1 MKFAYKLQELRKG
14 SGMSQEEFAELL
26 GVSRQSV
33 SKWESGKGYPEID
46 KLIFISNYFNT
57 SLDLL
62 LKDTS
67 NYEDSS
73 SILKDSQSI
82 KSSNST
88 PRKTIK
94 LTKPE
99 DIDNFS
105 NQTTYISEPIPN
117 KKKENY
123 PIEKVSV
130 STNAQVRPIK
140 NHTFEKK
147 KKKINF
153 SKISQIVVGT
163 VLAMSVIIPL
173 GINIENNAN
182 YSYEDSTVATEIYDN
197 DYLNTDEK
205 YLSPAEEYSQY
216 GVDWLDY
223 GITWETLYDDD
234 LTSTYEQKLL
244 NDMDNISDTTQLIDT
259 DGNTYYT
266 SYEALATYQEAE
278 YRMKTELNCTLL
290 YQKYIAFKGYK
301 NCIFKELYSLDL
313 ETWVIIN
320 TSMLNVY
327 MEGDDPYIMPDS
339 SDTYFDDILS
349 TPSEYSNENTSPF
362 EVVFRINKQS
372 KASVATSILDLCS
385 DAMDDRKSNLT
396 MEHYIN
402 MYEELND
409 KYELVNYRKSSVTF
423 VPKVFVTVPL
433 SDMDS

>member
-67 NYEDSS
+67 NCEDSS
-73 SILKDSQSI
+73 SILKDSQSV

-99 DIDNFS
+99 DIDNFN

-123 PIEKVSV
+123 PIERVSI
-130 STNAQVRPIK
+130 STNTQVRPIK
-140 NHTFEKK
+140 NHTFGKK
-147 KKKINF
+147 RKKINF
-153 SKISQIVVGT
+153 SKIGQIVVGT
-163 VLAMSVIIPL
+163 ILVASIIIPL
-173 GINIENNAN
+173 GMSSRSNVD
-182 YSYEDSTVATEIYDN
+182 YEDSVATTSDAIDIEDN
-197 DYLNTDEK
+197 YI
-205 YLSPAEEYSQY
+205 SPAEEYDQY

-244 NDMDNISDTTQLIDT
+244 NDMDNISDITQLVDT
-259 DGNTYYT
+259 EGNIYYT

-301 NCIFKELYSLDL
+301 NCTFKELYSLDM
-313 ETWVIIN
+313 EEWVIIN
-320 TSMLNVY
+320 TSMLNKY
-327 MEGDDPYIMPDS
+327 MEGNDPSLIPDYN
-339 SDTYFDDILS
+339 DRYFDDILD
-349 TPSEYSNENTSPF
+349 TPSEYSNENTAPF
-362 EVVFRINKQS
+362 EVVFRIDKES
-372 KASVATSILDLCS
+372 KASVPTNILNSCS
-385 DAMDDRKSNLT
+385 YAMNDRKSKLT
-396 MEHYIN
+396 MQQYIST
-402 MYEELND
+402 YEDFNS

-433 SDMDS
+433 TDTLD

>member
-67 NYEDSS
+67 NCEDSS
-73 SILKDSQSI
+73 SILKDSQSV

-99 DIDNFS
+99 DIDNFN

-123 PIEKVSV
+123 PIERVSI
-130 STNAQVRPIK
+130 STNTQVRPIK
-140 NHTFEKK
+140 NHTFGKK
-147 KKKINF
+147 RKKINF
-153 SKISQIVVGT
+153 SKIGQIVVGT
-163 VLAMSVIIPL
+163 ILVASIIIPL
-173 GINIENNAN
+173 GMSFRSNVD
-182 YSYEDSTVATEIYDN
+182 YEDSVATTFDAIDIEDN
-197 DYLNTDEK
+197 YI
-205 YLSPAEEYSQY
+205 SPTEEYDQY

-244 NDMDNISDTTQLIDT
+244 NDMDNISDITQLVDT
-259 DGNTYYT
+259 EGNIYYT

-301 NCIFKELYSLDL
+301 NCTFKELYSLDM
-313 ETWVIIN
+313 EEWVIIN
-320 TSMLNVY
+320 TSMLNKY
-327 MEGDDPYIMPDS
+327 MEGNAPSLIPDYN
-339 SDTYFDDILS
+339 DMYFDDILD
-349 TPSEYSNENTSPF
+349 TPSTYSNENTAPF
-362 EVVFRINKQS
+362 EVVFRINKES
-372 KASVATSILDLCS
+372 KASVPTNILNSCS
-385 DAMDDRKSNLT
+385 SAMNDRKSKLT
-396 MEHYIN
+396 MQQYIST
-402 MYEELND
+402 YEDFNS

-433 SDMDS
+433 TDTLD

>member
-67 NYEDSS
+67 NCEDSS
-73 SILKDSQSI
+73 SILKDSQSV

-99 DIDNFS
+99 DIDDFN

-123 PIEKVSV
+123 PIERVSV

-140 NHTFEKK
+140 NHTFGKK
-147 KKKINF
+147 RKKINF

-163 VLAMSVIIPL
+163 ILVASIIIPL
-173 GINIENNAN
+173 GMSSRSNVD
-182 YSYEDSTVATEIYDN
+182 YEDSVVTTFDAIDLEDN
-197 DYLNTDEK
+197 YI
-205 YLSPAEEYSQY
+205 SPAEEYDQY

-244 NDMDNISDTTQLIDT
+244 NMDNISDTTQLVDT
-259 DGNTYYT
+259 EGNTYYT

-301 NCIFKELYSLDL
+301 NCTFKELYSLDM

-327 MEGDDPYIMPDS
+327 MEGNDPYPIPDYN
-339 SDTYFDDILS
+339 DMYFDDILS
-349 TPSEYSNENTSPF
+349 TPSEYSNENTAPF
-362 EVVFRINKQS
+362 EVVFRINKES
-372 KASVATSILDLCS
+372 KASVPTSILDLCS
-385 DAMDDRKSNLT
+385 YAMNDRKSNLSIKQ
-396 MEHYIN
+396 YIS
-402 MYEELND
+402 MYEDFNS

-433 SDMDS
+433 TDTLD

>member
-67 NYEDSS
+67 NCEDSS
-73 SILKDSQSI
+73 SILKDSQSV

-99 DIDNFS
+99 DIDNFN

-123 PIEKVSV
+123 PIERVSI
-130 STNAQVRPIK
+130 STNTQVRPIK
-140 NHTFEKK
+140 NHTFGKK
-147 KKKINF
+147 RKKINF
-153 SKISQIVVGT
+153 SKIGQIVVGT
-163 VLAMSVIIPL
+163 ILVASIIIPL
-173 GINIENNAN
+173 GMSSRSNVD
-182 YSYEDSTVATEIYDN
+182 YEDSVATTSDAIDIEDN
-197 DYLNTDEK
+197 YI
-205 YLSPAEEYSQY
+205 SPAEEYDQY

-244 NDMDNISDTTQLIDT
+244 NDMDNISDITQLVDT
-259 DGNTYYT
+259 EGNIYYT

-301 NCIFKELYSLDL
+301 NCTFKELYSLDM
-313 ETWVIIN
+313 EEWVIIN
-320 TSMLNVY
+320 TSMLNKY
-327 MEGDDPYIMPDS
+327 MEGNDPSLIPDYN
-339 SDTYFDDILS
+339 DVYFDDILD
-349 TPSEYSNENTSPF
+349 TPSTYSNENTAPF
-362 EVVFRINKQS
+362 EVVFRINKES
-372 KASVATSILDLCS
+372 KASVPTNILNSCS
-385 DAMDDRKSNLT
+385 SAMNDRKSKLT
-396 MEHYIN
+396 MQQYIS
-402 MYEELND
+402 MYEDFNS

-433 SDMDS
+433 TDTLD

>member
-67 NYEDSS
+67 NCEDSS
-73 SILKDSQSI
+73 SILKDSQSV

-99 DIDNFS
+99 DIDNFN

-123 PIEKVSV
+123 PIERVSI
-130 STNAQVRPIK
+130 STNTQVRPIK
-140 NHTFEKK
+140 KHTFGKK
-147 KKKINF
+147 RKKINF
-153 SKISQIVVGT
+153 SKIGQIVVGT
-163 VLAMSVIIPL
+163 ILVASIIIPL
-173 GINIENNAN
+173 GMSSRNNVD
-182 YSYEDSTVATEIYDN
+182 YEDSVATTFDAIDIEDN
-197 DYLNTDEK
+197 YI
-205 YLSPAEEYSQY
+205 SPAEEYDQY

-244 NDMDNISDTTQLIDT
+244 NDMDNISDITQLVDT
-259 DGNTYYT
+259 EGNIYYT

-301 NCIFKELYSLDL
+301 NCTFKELYSLDM
-313 ETWVIIN
+313 EEWVIIN
-320 TSMLNVY
+320 TSMLNKY
-327 MEGDDPYIMPDS
+327 MEGNDPYPIPDYNNM
-339 SDTYFDDILS
+339 YFDDILD
-349 TPSEYSNENTSPF
+349 TPSEYSNENTAPF
-362 EVVFRINKQS
+362 EVVFRIDKES
-372 KASVATSILDLCS
+372 KASVPTNILNSCS
-385 DAMDDRKSNLT
+385 YAMNDRKSKLT
-396 MEHYIN
+396 MQQYIST
-402 MYEELND
+402 YEDFNS

-433 SDMDS
+433 TDTLD

>member
-67 NYEDSS
+67 NCEDSS
-73 SILKDSQSI
+73 SILKDSQSV

-99 DIDNFS
+99 DIDNFN

-123 PIEKVSV
+123 PIERVSI
-130 STNAQVRPIK
+130 STNTQVRPIK
-140 NHTFEKK
+140 NHTFGKK
-147 KKKINF
+147 RKKINF
-153 SKISQIVVGT
+153 SKIGQIVVGT
-163 VLAMSVIIPL
+163 ILVASIIIPL
-173 GINIENNAN
+173 GMSSRSNVD
-182 YSYEDSTVATEIYDN
+182 YEDSVATTFDAIDIEDN
-197 DYLNTDEK
+197 YI
-205 YLSPAEEYSQY
+205 SPAEEYDQY

-244 NDMDNISDTTQLIDT
+244 NDMDNISDITQLVDT
-259 DGNTYYT
+259 EGNIYYT

-301 NCIFKELYSLDL
+301 NCTFKELYSLDM
-313 ETWVIIN
+313 EEWVIIN
-320 TSMLNVY
+320 TSMLNKY
-327 MEGDDPYIMPDS
+327 MEGNDPYPIPDYNNM
-339 SDTYFDDILS
+339 YFDDILD
-349 TPSEYSNENTSPF
+349 TPSEYSNENTAPF
-362 EVVFRINKQS
+362 EVVFRIDKES
-372 KASVATSILDLCS
+372 KASVPTNILNSCS
-385 DAMDDRKSNLT
+385 YAMNDRKSKLT
-396 MEHYIN
+396 MQQYIST
-402 MYEELND
+402 YEDFNS

-433 SDMDS
+433 TDTLD

>member
-67 NYEDSS
+67 NCEDSS
-73 SILKDSQSI
+73 SILKDSQSV

-99 DIDNFS
+99 DIDNLN

-123 PIEKVSV
+123 PIERVSI
-130 STNAQVRPIK
+130 STNTQVRPIK
-140 NHTFEKK
+140 KHTFGKK
-147 KKKINF
+147 RKKINF
-153 SKISQIVVGT
+153 SKIGQIVVGT
-163 VLAMSVIIPL
+163 ILVASIIIPL
-173 GINIENNAN
+173 GMSSRSNVD
-182 YSYEDSTVATEIYDN
+182 YEDSVATTFDAIDIEDN
-197 DYLNTDEK
+197 YI
-205 YLSPAEEYSQY
+205 SPAEEYDQY

-244 NDMDNISDTTQLIDT
+244 NDMDNISDITQLVDT
-259 DGNTYYT
+259 EGNIYYT

-301 NCIFKELYSLDL
+301 NCTFKELYSLDM
-313 ETWVIIN
+313 EEWVIIN
-320 TSMLNVY
+320 TSMLNKY
-327 MEGDDPYIMPDS
+327 MEGNDPYPIPDYNNM
-339 SDTYFDDILS
+339 YFDDILD
-349 TPSEYSNENTSPF
+349 TPSEYSNENTAPF
-362 EVVFRINKQS
+362 EVVFRIDKES
-372 KASVATSILDLCS
+372 KASVPTNILNSCS
-385 DAMDDRKSNLT
+385 YAMNDRKSKLT
-396 MEHYIN
+396 MQQYIST
-402 MYEELND
+402 YEDFNS

-433 SDMDS
+433 TDTLD

>member
-67 NYEDSS
+67 NCEDSS
-73 SILKDSQSI
+73 SILKDSQSV

-99 DIDNFS
+99 DIDNLN

-123 PIEKVSV
+123 PIERVSI
-130 STNAQVRPIK
+130 STNTQVRPIK
-140 NHTFEKK
+140 NHTFGKK
-147 KKKINF
+147 RKKINF
-153 SKISQIVVGT
+153 SKIGQIVVGT
-163 VLAMSVIIPL
+163 ILVASIIIPL
-173 GINIENNAN
+173 GMSSRSNVDYEN
-182 YSYEDSTVATEIYDN
+182 SVATTSDAIDIEDN
-197 DYLNTDEK
+197 YI
-205 YLSPAEEYSQY
+205 SPAEEYDQY

-244 NDMDNISDTTQLIDT
+244 NDMDNISDITQLVDT
-259 DGNTYYT
+259 EGNIYYT

-301 NCIFKELYSLDL
+301 NCTFKELYSLDM
-313 ETWVIIN
+313 EEWVIIN
-320 TSMLNVY
+320 TSILNKY
-327 MEGDDPYIMPDS
+327 MEGNDPYPIPDYNNM
-339 SDTYFDDILS
+339 YFDDILD
-349 TPSEYSNENTSPF
+349 TPSEYSNENTAPF
-362 EVVFRINKQS
+362 EVVFRIDKES
-372 KASVATSILDLCS
+372 KASVPTNILNSCS
-385 DAMDDRKSNLT
+385 YAMNDRKSKLT
-396 MEHYIN
+396 MQQYIST
-402 MYEELND
+402 YEDFNS

-433 SDMDS
+433 TDTLD

>member
-67 NYEDSS
+67 NCEDSS
-73 SILKDSQSI
+73 SILKDSQSV

-99 DIDNFS
+99 DIDNFN

-123 PIEKVSV
+123 PIERVSI
-130 STNAQVRPIK
+130 STNTQVRPIK
-140 NHTFEKK
+140 NHTFGKK
-147 KKKINF
+147 RKKINF
-153 SKISQIVVGT
+153 SKIGQIVVGT
-163 VLAMSVIIPL
+163 ILVASIIIPL
-173 GINIENNAN
+173 GMSSRSNVD
-182 YSYEDSTVATEIYDN
+182 YEDSVTTTFDAIDIEDN
-197 DYLNTDEK
+197 YI
-205 YLSPAEEYSQY
+205 SPAEEYDQY

-244 NDMDNISDTTQLIDT
+244 NDMDNISDITQLVDT
-259 DGNTYYT
+259 EGNIYYT

-301 NCIFKELYSLDL
+301 NCTFKELYSLDM
-313 ETWVIIN
+313 EEWVIIN
-320 TSMLNVY
+320 TSMLNKY
-327 MEGDDPYIMPDS
+327 MEGNDPYPIPDYNNM
-339 SDTYFDDILS
+339 YFDDILD
-349 TPSEYSNENTSPF
+349 TPSKYSNENTAPF
-362 EVVFRINKQS
+362 EVVFRINKES
-372 KASVATSILDLCS
+372 KASVPTNVLNSCS
-385 DAMDDRKSNLT
+385 YAMNDRKSKLT
-396 MEHYIN
+396 MQQYIS
-402 MYEELND
+402 MYEDFNS

-433 SDMDS
+433 TDTLD

>member
-67 NYEDSS
+67 NCEDSS
-73 SILKDSQSI
+73 SILKDSQSV

-99 DIDNFS
+99 DIDNFN

-123 PIEKVSV
+123 PIERVSV
-130 STNAQVRPIK
+130 STNTQVRPIK
-140 NHTFEKK
+140 NHTFGKK
-147 KKKINF
+147 RKKINF
-153 SKISQIVVGT
+153 SKIGQIVVGT
-163 VLAMSVIIPL
+163 ILVASIIIPL
-173 GINIENNAN
+173 GMSSRSNVD
-182 YSYEDSTVATEIYDN
+182 YEDSVATTSDAIDIEDN
-197 DYLNTDEK
+197 YI
-205 YLSPAEEYSQY
+205 SPAEEYDQY

-244 NDMDNISDTTQLIDT
+244 NDMDNISDITQLVDT
-259 DGNTYYT
+259 EGNIYYT

-301 NCIFKELYSLDL
+301 NCTFKELYSLDM
-313 ETWVIIN
+313 EEWVIIN
-320 TSMLNVY
+320 TSMLNKY
-327 MEGDDPYIMPDS
+327 MEGNDPYPIPDYNNM
-339 SDTYFDDILS
+339 YFDDILD
-349 TPSEYSNENTSPF
+349 TPSEYSNENTAPF
-362 EVVFRINKQS
+362 EVVFRIDKES
-372 KASVATSILDLCS
+372 KASVPTNILNSCS
-385 DAMDDRKSNLT
+385 YAMNDRKSKLT
-396 MEHYIN
+396 MQQYIST
-402 MYEELND
+402 YEDFNS

-433 SDMDS
+433 TDTLD

>member
-67 NYEDSS
+67 NCEDSS
-73 SILKDSQSI
+73 SILKDSQSV

-99 DIDNFS
+99 DIDNLN

-123 PIEKVSV
+123 PIERVSI
-130 STNAQVRPIK
+130 STNTQVRPIK
-140 NHTFEKK
+140 NHTFGKK
-147 KKKINF
+147 RKKINF
-153 SKISQIVVGT
+153 SKIGQIVVGT
-163 VLAMSVIIPL
+163 ILVASIIIPL
-173 GINIENNAN
+173 GMSSRNNVD
-182 YSYEDSTVATEIYDN
+182 YEDSVATTFDAIDIEDN
-197 DYLNTDEK
+197 YI
-205 YLSPAEEYSQY
+205 SPAEEYDQY

-244 NDMDNISDTTQLIDT
+244 NDMDNISDITQLVDT
-259 DGNTYYT
+259 EGNIYYT

-301 NCIFKELYSLDL
+301 NCTFKELYSLDM
-313 ETWVIIN
+313 EEWVIIN
-320 TSMLNVY
+320 TSMLNKY
-327 MEGDDPYIMPDS
+327 MEGNDPSLIPDYN
-339 SDTYFDDILS
+339 DRYFDDILD
-349 TPSEYSNENTSPF
+349 TPSEYSNENTAPF
-362 EVVFRINKQS
+362 EVVFRIDKES
-372 KASVATSILDLCS
+372 KASVPTNILNSCS
-385 DAMDDRKSNLT
+385 YAMNDRKSKLT
-396 MEHYIN
+396 MQQYIST
-402 MYEELND
+402 YEDFNS

-433 SDMDS
+433 TDTLD

>member
-67 NYEDSS
+67 NCEDSS
-73 SILKDSQSI
+73 SILKDSQSV

-99 DIDNFS
+99 DIDNFN

-123 PIEKVSV
+123 PIERVSI
-130 STNAQVRPIK
+130 STNTQVRPIK
-140 NHTFEKK
+140 NHTFGKK
-147 KKKINF
+147 RKKINF
-153 SKISQIVVGT
+153 SKIGQIVVGT
-163 VLAMSVIIPL
+163 ILVASIIIPL
-173 GINIENNAN
+173 GMSSLSNVD
-182 YSYEDSTVATEIYDN
+182 YEDSVVTTFDAIDDN
-197 DYLNTDEK
+197 YI
-205 YLSPAEEYSQY
+205 SPAEEYDQY

-244 NDMDNISDTTQLIDT
+244 NDMDNISDITQLVDT
-259 DGNTYYT
+259 EGNIYYT

-301 NCIFKELYSLDL
+301 NCTFKELYSLDM
-313 ETWVIIN
+313 EEWVIIN
-320 TSMLNVY
+320 TSMLNKY
-327 MEGDDPYIMPDS
+327 MEGNDPSLIPDYN
-339 SDTYFDDILS
+339 DRYFDDILD
-349 TPSEYSNENTSPF
+349 TPSTYSNENTAPF
-362 EVVFRINKQS
+362 EVVFRINKES
-372 KASVATSILDLCS
+372 KASVPTNILNSCS
-385 DAMDDRKSNLT
+385 SAMNDRKSNLS
-396 MEHYIN
+396 MKQYIS
-402 MYEELND
+402 MYEDFNS

-433 SDMDS
+433 TDTLD

>member
-67 NYEDSS
+67 NCEDSS
-73 SILKDSQSI
+73 SILKDSQSV

-99 DIDNFS
+99 DIDNFN

-123 PIEKVSV
+123 PIERVSV

-140 NHTFEKK
+140 NHTFGKK
-147 KKKINF
+147 RKKINF

-163 VLAMSVIIPL
+163 LLAASIIIPL
-173 GINIENNAN
+173 GMSSRSNVD
-182 YSYEDSTVATEIYDN
+182 YEDSVVTTFDAIDIEDN
-197 DYLNTDEK
+197 YI
-205 YLSPAEEYSQY
+205 SPAEEYDQY

-244 NDMDNISDTTQLIDT
+244 NDMDNISDTTQLVDT
-259 DGNTYYT
+259 EGNTYYT

-301 NCIFKELYSLDL
+301 NCTFKELYSLDM

-327 MEGDDPYIMPDS
+327 MEGNDPYPIPDYN
-339 SDTYFDDILS
+339 DMYFDDILS
-349 TPSEYSNENTSPF
+349 TPSEYSNENTAPF
-362 EVVFRINKQS
+362 EVVFRINKES
-372 KASVATSILDLCS
+372 KASVPTSILDLCS
-385 DAMDDRKSNLT
+385 YAMNDRKSNLS
-396 MEHYIN
+396 MKQYIS
-402 MYEELND
+402 MYEDFNS

-433 SDMDS
+433 TDTLD

>member
-67 NYEDSS
+67 NCEDSS
-73 SILKDSQSI
+73 SILKDSQSV

-99 DIDNFS
+99 DIDNFN

-123 PIEKVSV
+123 PIERVSI
-130 STNAQVRPIK
+130 STNTQVRPIK
-140 NHTFEKK
+140 NHTFGKK
-147 KKKINF
+147 RKKINF
-153 SKISQIVVGT
+153 SKIGQIVVGT
-163 VLAMSVIIPL
+163 ILVASIIIPL
-173 GINIENNAN
+173 GMSSRSNVDYEN
-182 YSYEDSTVATEIYDN
+182 SVATTSDAIDIEDN
-197 DYLNTDEK
+197 YI
-205 YLSPAEEYSQY
+205 SPAEEYDQY

-244 NDMDNISDTTQLIDT
+244 NDMDNISDITQLVDT
-259 DGNTYYT
+259 EGNIYYT

-301 NCIFKELYSLDL
+301 NCTFKELYSLDM
-313 ETWVIIN
+313 EEWVIIN
-320 TSMLNVY
+320 TSMLNKY
-327 MEGDDPYIMPDS
+327 MEGNDPSLIPDYNNM
-339 SDTYFDDILS
+339 YFDDILD
-349 TPSEYSNENTSPF
+349 TPSEYSNENTAPF
-362 EVVFRINKQS
+362 EVVFRIDKES
-372 KASVATSILDLCS
+372 KASVPTNILNSCS
-385 DAMDDRKSNLT
+385 YAMNDRKSKLT
-396 MEHYIN
+396 MQQYIST
-402 MYEELND
+402 YEDFNS

-433 SDMDS
+433 TDTLD

>member
-67 NYEDSS
+67 NCEDSS
-73 SILKDSQSI
+73 SILKDSQSV

-99 DIDNFS
+99 DIDNFN

-123 PIEKVSV
+123 PIERVSI
-130 STNAQVRPIK
+130 STNTQVRPIK
-140 NHTFEKK
+140 NHTFGKK
-147 KKKINF
+147 RKKINF
-153 SKISQIVVGT
+153 SKIGQIVVGT
-163 VLAMSVIIPL
+163 ILVASIIIPL
-173 GINIENNAN
+173 GMSSRSNVD
-182 YSYEDSTVATEIYDN
+182 YEDSVATTSDAIDIEDN
-197 DYLNTDEK
+197 YI
-205 YLSPAEEYSQY
+205 SPAEEYDQY

-244 NDMDNISDTTQLIDT
+244 NDMDNISDITQLVDT
-259 DGNTYYT
+259 EGNIYYT

-301 NCIFKELYSLDL
+301 NCTFKELYSLDM
-313 ETWVIIN
+313 EEWVIIN
-320 TSMLNVY
+320 TSMLNKY
-327 MEGDDPYIMPDS
+327 MEGNDPYPIPDYNNM
-339 SDTYFDDILS
+339 YFDDILD
-349 TPSEYSNENTSPF
+349 TPSEYSNENIAPF
-362 EVVFRINKQS
+362 EVVFRINKES
-372 KASVATSILDLCS
+372 KASVPTNILNSCS
-385 DAMDDRKSNLT
+385 YAMNDRKSKLT
-396 MEHYIN
+396 MQQYIST
-402 MYEELND
+402 YEDFNS

-433 SDMDS
+433 TDTLD

>member
-67 NYEDSS
+67 NCEDSS
-73 SILKDSQSI
+73 SILKDSQSV

-99 DIDNFS
+99 DIDNFN

-123 PIEKVSV
+123 PIERVSI
-130 STNAQVRPIK
+130 STNTQVRPIK
-140 NHTFEKK
+140 NHTFGKK
-147 KKKINF
+147 HKKINF
-153 SKISQIVVGT
+153 SKIGQIVVGT
-163 VLAMSVIIPL
+163 ILVASIIIPL
-173 GINIENNAN
+173 GMSSRSNVD
-182 YSYEDSTVATEIYDN
+182 YEDSVTTTFDAIDIEDN
-197 DYLNTDEK
+197 YI
-205 YLSPAEEYSQY
+205 SPAEEYDQY

-244 NDMDNISDTTQLIDT
+244 NDMDNISDITQLVDT
-259 DGNTYYT
+259 EGNIYYT

-301 NCIFKELYSLDL
+301 NCTFKELYSLDM
-313 ETWVIIN
+313 EEWVIIN
-320 TSMLNVY
+320 TSMLNKY
-327 MEGDDPYIMPDS
+327 MEGNDPYPIPDYNNM
-339 SDTYFDDILS
+339 YFDDILD
-349 TPSEYSNENTSPF
+349 TPSEYSNENTAPF
-362 EVVFRINKQS
+362 EVVFRINKES
-372 KASVATSILDLCS
+372 KASVPTNVLNSCS
-385 DAMDDRKSNLT
+385 YAMNDRKSKLT
-396 MEHYIN
+396 MQQYIS
-402 MYEELND
+402 MYEDFNS

-433 SDMDS
+433 TDTLD

>member
-67 NYEDSS
+67 NCEDSS
-73 SILKDSQSI
+73 SILKDSQSV

-99 DIDNFS
+99 DIDDFN

-123 PIEKVSV
+123 PIERVSV

-140 NHTFEKK
+140 NHTFGKK
-147 KKKINF
+147 RKKINF

-163 VLAMSVIIPL
+163 ILVASIIIPL
-173 GINIENNAN
+173 GMSSRSNVD
-182 YSYEDSTVATEIYDN
+182 YEDSVVTTFDAIDIEDN
-197 DYLNTDEK
+197 YI
-205 YLSPAEEYSQY
+205 SPAEEYDQY

-244 NDMDNISDTTQLIDT
+244 NMDNISDTTQLVDT
-259 DGNTYYT
+259 EGNTYYT

-301 NCIFKELYSLDL
+301 NCTFKELYSLDM

-327 MEGDDPYIMPDS
+327 MEGNDPYPIPDYN
-339 SDTYFDDILS
+339 DMYFDDILS
-349 TPSEYSNENTSPF
+349 TPSEYSNENTAPF
-362 EVVFRINKQS
+362 EVVFRINKES
-372 KASVATSILDLCS
+372 KASVPTSILDLCS
-385 DAMDDRKSNLT
+385 YAMNDRKSNLSIKQ
-396 MEHYIN
+396 YIS
-402 MYEELND
+402 MYEDFNS

-433 SDMDS
+433 TDTLD

>member
-67 NYEDSS
+67 NCEDSS
-73 SILKDSQSI
+73 SILKDSQSV

-99 DIDNFS
+99 DIDNFN

-123 PIEKVSV
+123 PIERVSI
-130 STNAQVRPIK
+130 STNTQVRPIK
-140 NHTFEKK
+140 NHTFGKK
-147 KKKINF
+147 RKKINF
-153 SKISQIVVGT
+153 SKIGQIVVGT
-163 VLAMSVIIPL
+163 ILVASIIIPL
-173 GINIENNAN
+173 GMSSRSNVDC
-182 YSYEDSTVATEIYDN
+182 EDSVVTTFDAIDIEDN
-197 DYLNTDEK
+197 YI
-205 YLSPAEEYSQY
+205 SPAEEYDQY

-244 NDMDNISDTTQLIDT
+244 NDMDNISDITQLVDT
-259 DGNTYYT
+259 EGHIYYT

-301 NCIFKELYSLDL
+301 NCTFKELYSLDM
-313 ETWVIIN
+313 EEWVIIN
-320 TSMLNVY
+320 TSMLNKY
-327 MEGDDPYIMPDS
+327 MEGNDPSLIPDYNNR
-339 SDTYFDDILS
+339 YFDDILD
-349 TPSEYSNENTSPF
+349 TPSTYSNENTAPF
-362 EVVFRINKQS
+362 EVVFRINKES
-372 KASVATSILDLCS
+372 KASVPTNILNSCS
-385 DAMDDRKSNLT
+385 SAMNDRKSNLS
-396 MEHYIN
+396 MKQYIS
-402 MYEELND
+402 MYEDFNS

-433 SDMDS
+433 TDTLD

>member
-67 NYEDSS
+67 NCEDSS
-73 SILKDSQSI
+73 SILKDSQSV

-99 DIDNFS
+99 DIDNFN

-123 PIEKVSV
+123 PIERVSI
-130 STNAQVRPIK
+130 STNTQVRPIK
-140 NHTFEKK
+140 NHTFGKK
-147 KKKINF
+147 RKKINF
-153 SKISQIVVGT
+153 SKIGQIVVGT
-163 VLAMSVIIPL
+163 ILVASIIIPL
-173 GINIENNAN
+173 GMSSLSNVD
-182 YSYEDSTVATEIYDN
+182 YEDSVVTTFDAIDDN
-197 DYLNTDEK
+197 YI
-205 YLSPAEEYSQY
+205 SPTEEYYQY

-244 NDMDNISDTTQLIDT
+244 NDMDNISDITQLVDT
-259 DGNTYYT
+259 EGNIYYT

-301 NCIFKELYSLDL
+301 NCTFKELYSLDM
-313 ETWVIIN
+313 EEWVIIN
-320 TSMLNVY
+320 TSMLNKY
-327 MEGDDPYIMPDS
+327 MEGNDPSLIPDYNNR
-339 SDTYFDDILS
+339 YFDDILD
-349 TPSEYSNENTSPF
+349 TPSTYSNENTAPF
-362 EVVFRINKQS
+362 EVVFRINKES
-372 KASVATSILDLCS
+372 KASVPTSILDLCS
-385 DAMDDRKSNLT
+385 YAMNDRKSKLT
-396 MEHYIN
+396 MQQYIS
-402 MYEELND
+402 MYEDFNS

-433 SDMDS
+433 TDTLD

>member
-67 NYEDSS
+67 NCEDSS
-73 SILKDSQSI
+73 SILKDSQSV

-99 DIDNFS
+99 DIDNFN

-123 PIEKVSV
+123 PIERVSV

-140 NHTFEKK
+140 NHTFGKK
-147 KKKINF
+147 RKKINF

-163 VLAMSVIIPL
+163 LLAASIIIPL
-173 GINIENNAN
+173 GMSSRSNVD
-182 YSYEDSTVATEIYDN
+182 YEDSVVTTFDAIDIEDN
-197 DYLNTDEK
+197 YI
-205 YLSPAEEYSQY
+205 SPAEEYDQY

-244 NDMDNISDTTQLIDT
+244 NDMDNISDTTQLVDT
-259 DGNTYYT
+259 EGNTYYT

-301 NCIFKELYSLDL
+301 NCTFKELYSLDM
-313 ETWVIIN
+313 EEWVIIN

-327 MEGDDPYIMPDS
+327 MEGNDPYLIPDYN
-339 SDTYFDDILS
+339 DIYFDDILS
-349 TPSEYSNENTSPF
+349 TPSEYSNENTAPF
-362 EVVFRINKQS
+362 EVVFRINKES
-372 KASVATSILDLCS
+372 KASVPTSILDLCS
-385 DAMDDRKSNLT
+385 YAMNDRKSNLS
-396 MEHYIN
+396 MKQYIS
-402 MYEELND
+402 MYEDFNS

-433 SDMDS
+433 TDTLD

>member
-182 YSYEDSTVATEIYDN
+182 YSYEDSTVATEMYDN
-197 DYLNTDEK
+197 DLNTAEK

-327 MEGDDPYIMPDS
+327 MEGDDPYSIPDS
-339 SDTYFDDILS
+339 NDMYFDDILS

-372 KASVATSILDLCS
+372 KASVPTSILDLCS

-402 MYEELND
+402 MYEELNG

>member
-67 NYEDSS
+67 NCEDSS
-73 SILKDSQSI
+73 SILKDSQSV

-99 DIDNFS
+99 DIDNLN

-123 PIEKVSV
+123 PIERVSI
-130 STNAQVRPIK
+130 STNTQVRPIK
-140 NHTFEKK
+140 NHTFGKK
-147 KKKINF
+147 RKKINF
-153 SKISQIVVGT
+153 SKIGQIVVGT
-163 VLAMSVIIPL
+163 ILVASIIIPL
-173 GINIENNAN
+173 GMSSRSNVD
-182 YSYEDSTVATEIYDN
+182 YEDSVATTSDAIDIEDN
-197 DYLNTDEK
+197 YI
-205 YLSPAEEYSQY
+205 SPAEEYDQY

-244 NDMDNISDTTQLIDT
+244 NDMDNISDITQLVDT
-259 DGNTYYT
+259 EGNIYYT

-301 NCIFKELYSLDL
+301 NCTFKELYSLDM
-313 ETWVIIN
+313 EEWVIIN
-320 TSMLNVY
+320 TSMLNKY
-327 MEGDDPYIMPDS
+327 MEGNDPYPIPDYNNM
-339 SDTYFDDILS
+339 YFDDILD
-349 TPSEYSNENTSPF
+349 TPSEYSNENTAPF
-362 EVVFRINKQS
+362 EVVFRIDKES
-372 KASVATSILDLCS
+372 KASVPTNILNSCS
-385 DAMDDRKSNLT
+385 YAMNDRKSKLT
-396 MEHYIN
+396 MQQYIST
-402 MYEELND
+402 YEDFNS

-433 SDMDS
+433 TDTLD

>member
-67 NYEDSS
+67 NCEDSS
-73 SILKDSQSI
+73 SILKDSQSVE
-82 KSSNST
+82 SSNST

-99 DIDNFS
+99 DIDDFN
-105 NQTTYISEPIPN
+105 NQTTYIGEPIPD
-117 KKKENY
+117 KKKEGY
-123 PIEKVSV
+123 PIERVSV

-140 NHTFEKK
+140 NHTFGKK
-147 KKKINF
+147 RKKINF
-153 SKISQIVVGT
+153 SRIGQIVVGT
-163 VLAMSVIIPL
+163 ILIASILIPL
-173 GINIENNAN
+173 GMSSHNEVDYDESVVTTYDAIDIE
-182 YSYEDSTVATEIYDN
+182 D
-197 DYLNTDEK
+197 DYM
-205 YLSPAEEYSQY
+205 SPSEEYDLY

-244 NDMDNISDTTQLIDT
+244 NNMNNISDTTQLIDT
-259 DGNTYYT
+259 AGNTYYT

-301 NCIFKELYSLDL
+301 NCTFKELYSLNTG
-313 ETWVIIN
+313 TWVIIN
-320 TSMLNVY
+320 TSILNGYV
-327 MEGDDPYIMPDS
+327 ESNDPYLIPDY
-339 SDTYFDDILS
+339 DDVYFDDILS
-349 TPSEYSNENTSPF
+349 TPSEYSNENTAPF
-362 EVVFRINKQS
+362 EVVFRINKES
-372 KASVATSILDLCS
+372 KASVPTSILDLCS
-385 DAMDDRKSNLT
+385 NAMNDRKSNLT
-396 MEHYIN
+396 MEQYIS
-402 MYEELND
+402 MYEDFNS
-409 KYELVNYRKSSVTF
+409 KYELVNYQKGNVTF

-433 SDMDS
+433 TDISS

>member
-67 NYEDSS
+67 NCEDSS
-73 SILKDSQSI
+73 SILKDSQSV

-99 DIDNFS
+99 DIDNFN

-123 PIEKVSV
+123 PIERVSI
-130 STNAQVRPIK
+130 STNTQVRPIK
-140 NHTFEKK
+140 NHTFGKK
-147 KKKINF
+147 RKKINF
-153 SKISQIVVGT
+153 SKIGQIVVGT
-163 VLAMSVIIPL
+163 ILVASIIIPL
-173 GINIENNAN
+173 GMSSLSNVD
-182 YSYEDSTVATEIYDN
+182 YEDSVVTTFDAIDDN
-197 DYLNTDEK
+197 YI
-205 YLSPAEEYSQY
+205 SPTEEYDQY

-244 NDMDNISDTTQLIDT
+244 NDMDNISDITQLVDT
-259 DGNTYYT
+259 EGNIYYT

-301 NCIFKELYSLDL
+301 NCTFKELYSLDM
-313 ETWVIIN
+313 EEWVIIN
-320 TSMLNVY
+320 TSMLNKY
-327 MEGDDPYIMPDS
+327 MEGNDPSLIPDYN
-339 SDTYFDDILS
+339 DMYFDDILD
-349 TPSEYSNENTSPF
+349 TPSTYSNENTAPF
-362 EVVFRINKQS
+362 EVVFRINKES
-372 KASVATSILDLCS
+372 KASVPTNILNSCS
-385 DAMDDRKSNLT
+385 SAMNDRKSKLT
-396 MEHYIN
+396 MQQYIST
-402 MYEELND
+402 YEDFNS

-433 SDMDS
+433 TDTLD

>member
-67 NYEDSS
+67 NCEDSS
-73 SILKDSQSI
+73 SILKDSQSV

-99 DIDNFS
+99 DIDNFN

-123 PIEKVSV
+123 PIERVSI
-130 STNAQVRPIK
+130 STNTQVRPIK
-140 NHTFEKK
+140 KHTFGKK
-147 KKKINF
+147 RKKINF
-153 SKISQIVVGT
+153 SKIGQIVVGT
-163 VLAMSVIIPL
+163 ILVASIIIPL
-173 GINIENNAN
+173 GMSSRSNVD
-182 YSYEDSTVATEIYDN
+182 YEDSVATTSDAIDIEDN
-197 DYLNTDEK
+197 YI
-205 YLSPAEEYSQY
+205 SPAEEYDQY

-244 NDMDNISDTTQLIDT
+244 NDMDNISDITQLVDT
-259 DGNTYYT
+259 EGNIYYT

-301 NCIFKELYSLDL
+301 NCTFKELYSLDM
-313 ETWVIIN
+313 EEWVIIN
-320 TSMLNVY
+320 TSMLNKY
-327 MEGDDPYIMPDS
+327 MEGNDPSLIPDYN
-339 SDTYFDDILS
+339 DRYFDDILN
-349 TPSEYSNENTSPF
+349 TPSEYSNENTAPF
-362 EVVFRINKQS
+362 EVVFRIDKES
-372 KASVATSILDLCS
+372 KASVPTNILNSCS
-385 DAMDDRKSNLT
+385 DAMNDRKSKLT
-396 MEHYIN
+396 MQQYIS
-402 MYEELND
+402 MYEDFNS

-433 SDMDS
+433 TDTLD

>member
-67 NYEDSS
+67 NCEDSS
-73 SILKDSQSI
+73 SILKDSQSV

-99 DIDNFS
+99 DIDNFN

-123 PIEKVSV
+123 PIERVSI
-130 STNAQVRPIK
+130 STNTQVRPIK
-140 NHTFEKK
+140 NHTFGKK
-147 KKKINF
+147 RKKINF
-153 SKISQIVVGT
+153 SKIGQIVVGT
-163 VLAMSVIIPL
+163 ILVASIIIPL
-173 GINIENNAN
+173 GMSSLSNVD
-182 YSYEDSTVATEIYDN
+182 YEDSVATTFDAIDDN
-197 DYLNTDEK
+197 YI
-205 YLSPAEEYSQY
+205 SPTEEYDQY

-244 NDMDNISDTTQLIDT
+244 NDMDNISDITQLVDT
-259 DGNTYYT
+259 EGNIYYT

-301 NCIFKELYSLDL
+301 NCTFKELYSLDM
-313 ETWVIIN
+313 EEWVIIN
-320 TSMLNVY
+320 TSMLNKY
-327 MEGDDPYIMPDS
+327 MEGNDPSLIPDYN
-339 SDTYFDDILS
+339 DRYFDDILD
-349 TPSEYSNENTSPF
+349 TPSTYSNENTAPF
-362 EVVFRINKQS
+362 EVVFRINKES
-372 KASVATSILDLCS
+372 KASVPTNILNSCS
-385 DAMDDRKSNLT
+385 YAMNDRKSKLT
-396 MEHYIN
+396 MQQYIST
-402 MYEELND
+402 YEDFNS

-433 SDMDS
+433 TDTLD

>member
-67 NYEDSS
+67 NCEDSS
-73 SILKDSQSI
+73 SILKDSQSV

-99 DIDNFS
+99 DIDNLN

-123 PIEKVSV
+123 PIERVSI
-130 STNAQVRPIK
+130 STNTQVRPIK
-140 NHTFEKK
+140 NHTFGKK
-147 KKKINF
+147 RKKINF
-153 SKISQIVVGT
+153 SKIGQIVVGT
-163 VLAMSVIIPL
+163 ILVASIIIPL
-173 GINIENNAN
+173 GMSSRSNVDYEN
-182 YSYEDSTVATEIYDN
+182 SVATTSDAIDIEDN
-197 DYLNTDEK
+197 YI
-205 YLSPAEEYSQY
+205 SPAEEYDQY

-244 NDMDNISDTTQLIDT
+244 NDMDNISDITQLVDT
-259 DGNTYYT
+259 EGNIYYT

-301 NCIFKELYSLDL
+301 NCTFKELYSLDM
-313 ETWVIIN
+313 EEWVIIN
-320 TSMLNVY
+320 TSMLNKY
-327 MEGDDPYIMPDS
+327 MEGNDPYPIPDYNNM
-339 SDTYFDDILS
+339 YFDDILD
-349 TPSEYSNENTSPF
+349 TPSEYSNENTAPF
-362 EVVFRINKQS
+362 EVVFRINKES
-372 KASVATSILDLCS
+372 KASVPTNVLNSCS
-385 DAMDDRKSNLT
+385 YAMNDRKSKLT
-396 MEHYIN
+396 MQQYIST
-402 MYEELND
+402 YEDFNS

-433 SDMDS
+433 TDTLD

>member
-67 NYEDSS
+67 NCEDSS
-73 SILKDSQSI
+73 SILKDSQSV

-99 DIDNFS
+99 DIDNFN

-123 PIEKVSV
+123 PIERVSI
-130 STNAQVRPIK
+130 STNTQVRPIK
-140 NHTFEKK
+140 NHTFGKK
-147 KKKINF
+147 RKKINF
-153 SKISQIVVGT
+153 SKIGQIVVGT
-163 VLAMSVIIPL
+163 ILVASIIIPL
-173 GINIENNAN
+173 GMSSRSNVD
-182 YSYEDSTVATEIYDN
+182 YEDSVATTSDAIDIEDN
-197 DYLNTDEK
+197 YI
-205 YLSPAEEYSQY
+205 SPAEEYDQY

-244 NDMDNISDTTQLIDT
+244 NDMDNISDITQLVDT
-259 DGNTYYT
+259 EGNIYYT

-301 NCIFKELYSLDL
+301 NCTFKELYSLDM
-313 ETWVIIN
+313 EEWVIIN
-320 TSMLNVY
+320 TSMLNKY
-327 MEGDDPYIMPDS
+327 MEGNDPSLIPDYNNM
-339 SDTYFDDILS
+339 YFDDILD
-349 TPSEYSNENTSPF
+349 TPSEYSNENTAPF
-362 EVVFRINKQS
+362 EVVFRIDKES
-372 KASVATSILDLCS
+372 KASVPTNILNSCS
-385 DAMDDRKSNLT
+385 YAMNDRKSKLT
-396 MEHYIN
+396 MQQYIST
-402 MYEELND
+402 YEDFNS

-433 SDMDS
+433 TDTLD

>member
-67 NYEDSS
+67 NCEDSS
-73 SILKDSQSI
+73 SILKDSQSV

-99 DIDNFS
+99 DIDDFN

-123 PIEKVSV
+123 PIERVSV

-140 NHTFEKK
+140 NHTFGKK
-147 KKKINF
+147 RKKINF

-163 VLAMSVIIPL
+163 ILVASIIIPL
-173 GINIENNAN
+173 GMSSRSNVD
-182 YSYEDSTVATEIYDN
+182 YEDSVVTTYDAIDIEDN
-197 DYLNTDEK
+197 YI
-205 YLSPAEEYSQY
+205 SPAEEYDQY

-244 NDMDNISDTTQLIDT
+244 NDMDNISDTTQLVDT
-259 DGNTYYT
+259 EGNTYYT

-301 NCIFKELYSLDL
+301 NCTFKELYSLDM
-313 ETWVIIN
+313 EEWVIIN

-327 MEGDDPYIMPDS
+327 MEGNDLYLIPDYN
-339 SDTYFDDILS
+339 DIYFDDILS
-349 TPSEYSNENTSPF
+349 TPSEYSNENTAPF
-362 EVVFRINKQS
+362 EVVFRINKES
-372 KASVATSILDLCS
+372 KASVPTSILDLCS
-385 DAMDDRKSNLT
+385 YAMNDRKSNLS
-396 MEHYIN
+396 MKQYIS
-402 MYEELND
+402 MYEDFNS

-433 SDMDS
+433 TDTLD

>member
-67 NYEDSS
+67 NCEDSS
-73 SILKDSQSI
+73 SILKDSQSV

-99 DIDNFS
+99 DIDNFN

-123 PIEKVSV
+123 PIERVSI
-130 STNAQVRPIK
+130 STNTQVRPIK
-140 NHTFEKK
+140 NHTFGKK
-147 KKKINF
+147 RKKINF
-153 SKISQIVVGT
+153 SKIGQIVVGT
-163 VLAMSVIIPL
+163 ILVASIIIPL
-173 GINIENNAN
+173 GMSSLSNVD
-182 YSYEDSTVATEIYDN
+182 YEDSVVTTFDAIDDN
-197 DYLNTDEK
+197 YI
-205 YLSPAEEYSQY
+205 SPTEEYDQY

-244 NDMDNISDTTQLIDT
+244 NDMDNISDITQLVDT
-259 DGNTYYT
+259 EGNIYYT

-301 NCIFKELYSLDL
+301 NCTFKELYSLDM
-313 ETWVIIN
+313 EEWVIIN
-320 TSMLNVY
+320 TSMLNKY
-327 MEGDDPYIMPDS
+327 MEGNDPSLIPDYN
-339 SDTYFDDILS
+339 DMYFDDILD
-349 TPSEYSNENTSPF
+349 TPSTYSNENTAPF
-362 EVVFRINKQS
+362 EVVFRINKES
-372 KASVATSILDLCS
+372 KASVPTNILNSCS
-385 DAMDDRKSNLT
+385 SAMNDRKSKLT
-396 MEHYIN
+396 MQQYIS
-402 MYEELND
+402 MYEDFNS

-433 SDMDS
+433 TDTLD

>member
-67 NYEDSS
+67 NCEDSS
-73 SILKDSQSI
+73 SILKDSQSV

-99 DIDNFS
+99 DIDNLN

-123 PIEKVSV
+123 PIERVSI
-130 STNAQVRPIK
+130 STNTQVRPIK
-140 NHTFEKK
+140 NHTFGKK
-147 KKKINF
+147 RKKINF
-153 SKISQIVVGT
+153 SKIGQIVVGT
-163 VLAMSVIIPL
+163 ILVASIIIPL
-173 GINIENNAN
+173 GMSSRSNVD
-182 YSYEDSTVATEIYDN
+182 YEDSVATTSDAIDIEDN
-197 DYLNTDEK
+197 YI
-205 YLSPAEEYSQY
+205 SPAEEYDQY

-244 NDMDNISDTTQLIDT
+244 NDMDNISDITQLVDT
-259 DGNTYYT
+259 EGNIYYT

-301 NCIFKELYSLDL
+301 NCTFKELYSLDM
-313 ETWVIIN
+313 EEWVIIN
-320 TSMLNVY
+320 TSMLNKY
-327 MEGDDPYIMPDS
+327 MEGNDPYPIPDYN
-339 SDTYFDDILS
+339 DRYFDDILD
-349 TPSEYSNENTSPF
+349 TPSEYSNENIAPF
-362 EVVFRINKQS
+362 EVVFRINKES
-372 KASVATSILDLCS
+372 KASVPTNILNSCS
-385 DAMDDRKSNLT
+385 YAMNDRKSKLT
-396 MEHYIN
+396 MQQYIST
-402 MYEELND
+402 YEDFNS

-433 SDMDS
+433 TDTLD

>member
-67 NYEDSS
+67 NCEDSS
-73 SILKDSQSI
+73 SILKDSQSV

-99 DIDNFS
+99 DIDNFN

-123 PIEKVSV
+123 PIERVSI
-130 STNAQVRPIK
+130 STNTQVRPIK
-140 NHTFEKK
+140 NHTFGKK
-147 KKKINF
+147 RKKINF
-153 SKISQIVVGT
+153 SKIGQIVVGT
-163 VLAMSVIIPL
+163 ILVASIIIPL
-173 GINIENNAN
+173 GMSSRSNVD
-182 YSYEDSTVATEIYDN
+182 YEDSVATTSDAIDIEDN
-197 DYLNTDEK
+197 YI
-205 YLSPAEEYSQY
+205 SPAEEYDQY

-244 NDMDNISDTTQLIDT
+244 NDMDNISDITQLVDT
-259 DGNTYYT
+259 EGNIYYT

-301 NCIFKELYSLDL
+301 NCTFKELYSLDM
-313 ETWVIIN
+313 EEWVIIN
-320 TSMLNVY
+320 TSMLNKY
-327 MEGDDPYIMPDS
+327 MEGNDPYPIPDYNNM
-339 SDTYFDDILS
+339 YFDDILD
-349 TPSEYSNENTSPF
+349 TPSEYSNENTAPF
-362 EVVFRINKQS
+362 EVVFRINKES
-372 KASVATSILDLCS
+372 KASVPTNVLNSCS
-385 DAMDDRKSNLT
+385 YAMNDRKSKLT
-396 MEHYIN
+396 MQQYIST
-402 MYEELND
+402 YEDFNS

-433 SDMDS
+433 TDTLD

>member
-67 NYEDSS
+67 NCEDSS
-73 SILKDSQSI
+73 SILKDSQSV

-99 DIDNFS
+99 DIDNFN

-123 PIEKVSV
+123 PIERVSI
-130 STNAQVRPIK
+130 STNTQVRPIK
-140 NHTFEKK
+140 NHTFGKK
-147 KKKINF
+147 RKKINF
-153 SKISQIVVGT
+153 SKIGQIVVGT
-163 VLAMSVIIPL
+163 ILVASIIIPL
-173 GINIENNAN
+173 GMSSRSNVD
-182 YSYEDSTVATEIYDN
+182 YEDSVATTSDAIDIEDN
-197 DYLNTDEK
+197 YI
-205 YLSPAEEYSQY
+205 SPAEEYDQY

-244 NDMDNISDTTQLIDT
+244 NDMDNISDITQLVDT
-259 DGNTYYT
+259 EGNIYYT

-301 NCIFKELYSLDL
+301 NCTFKELYSLDM
-313 ETWVIIN
+313 EEWVIIN
-320 TSMLNVY
+320 TSMLNKY
-327 MEGDDPYIMPDS
+327 MEGNDPYPIPDYNNM
-339 SDTYFDDILS
+339 YFDDILD
-349 TPSEYSNENTSPF
+349 TPSEYSNENTAPF
-362 EVVFRINKQS
+362 EVVFRINKES
-372 KASVATSILDLCS
+372 KASVPTNILNSCNS
-385 DAMDDRKSNLT
+385 AMNDRKSKLT
-396 MEHYIN
+396 MQQYIS
-402 MYEELND
+402 MYEDFNS

-433 SDMDS
+433 TDTLD

>member
-67 NYEDSS
+67 NCEDSS
-73 SILKDSQSI
+73 SILKDSQSV

-99 DIDNFS
+99 DIDNFN

-123 PIEKVSV
+123 PIERVSI
-130 STNAQVRPIK
+130 STNTQVRPIK
-140 NHTFEKK
+140 NHTFGKK
-147 KKKINF
+147 RKKINF
-153 SKISQIVVGT
+153 SKIGQIVVGT
-163 VLAMSVIIPL
+163 ILVASIIIPL
-173 GINIENNAN
+173 GMSSRSNVD
-182 YSYEDSTVATEIYDN
+182 YEDSVATTSDAIDIEDN
-197 DYLNTDEK
+197 YI
-205 YLSPAEEYSQY
+205 SPAEEYDQY

-244 NDMDNISDTTQLIDT
+244 NDMDNISDITQLVDT
-259 DGNTYYT
+259 EGNIYYT

-301 NCIFKELYSLDL
+301 NCTFKELYSLDM
-313 ETWVIIN
+313 EEWVIIN
-320 TSMLNVY
+320 TSMLNKY
-327 MEGDDPYIMPDS
+327 MEGNDPYPIPDYNNM
-339 SDTYFDDILS
+339 YFDDILD
-349 TPSEYSNENTSPF
+349 TPSEYSNENTAPF
-362 EVVFRINKQS
+362 EVVFRIDKES
-372 KASVATSILDLCS
+372 KASVPTNILNSCS
-385 DAMDDRKSNLT
+385 YAMNDRKSKLT
-396 MEHYIN
+396 MQQYIST
-402 MYEELND
+402 YEDFNS

-433 SDMDS
+433 TDTLD

>member
-67 NYEDSS
+67 NCEDSS
-73 SILKDSQSI
+73 SILKDSQSV

-99 DIDNFS
+99 DIDNFN

-123 PIEKVSV
+123 PIERVSI
-130 STNAQVRPIK
+130 STNTQVRPIK
-140 NHTFEKK
+140 NHTFGKK
-147 KKKINF
+147 RKKINF
-153 SKISQIVVGT
+153 SKIGQIVVGT
-163 VLAMSVIIPL
+163 ILVASIIIPL
-173 GINIENNAN
+173 GMSSRSNVD
-182 YSYEDSTVATEIYDN
+182 YEDSVATTFDAIDIEDN
-197 DYLNTDEK
+197 YI
-205 YLSPAEEYSQY
+205 SPAEEYDQY

-244 NDMDNISDTTQLIDT
+244 NDMDNISDITQLVDT
-259 DGNTYYT
+259 EGNIYYT

-301 NCIFKELYSLDL
+301 NCTFKELYSLDM
-313 ETWVIIN
+313 EEWVIIN
-320 TSMLNVY
+320 TSMLNKY
-327 MEGDDPYIMPDS
+327 MEGNDPYPIPDYNNM
-339 SDTYFDDILS
+339 YFDDILD
-349 TPSEYSNENTSPF
+349 TPSEYSNENTAPF
-362 EVVFRINKQS
+362 EVVFRINKES
-372 KASVATSILDLCS
+372 KASVPTNVLNSCS
-385 DAMDDRKSNLT
+385 YAMNDRKSKLT
-396 MEHYIN
+396 MQQYIS
-402 MYEELND
+402 MYEDLNS

-433 SDMDS
+433 TDTLD

>member
-67 NYEDSS
+67 NCEDSS
-73 SILKDSQSI
+73 SILKDSQSV

-99 DIDNFS
+99 DIDNLN

-123 PIEKVSV
+123 PIERVSI
-130 STNAQVRPIK
+130 STNTQVRPIK
-140 NHTFEKK
+140 NHTFGKK
-147 KKKINF
+147 RKKINF
-153 SKISQIVVGT
+153 SKIGQIVVGT
-163 VLAMSVIIPL
+163 ILVASIIIPL
-173 GINIENNAN
+173 GMSSRSNVD
-182 YSYEDSTVATEIYDN
+182 YEDSVATTSDAIDIEDN
-197 DYLNTDEK
+197 YI
-205 YLSPAEEYSQY
+205 SPAEEYDQY

-244 NDMDNISDTTQLIDT
+244 NDMDNISDITQLVDT
-259 DGNTYYT
+259 EGNIYYT

-301 NCIFKELYSLDL
+301 NCTFKELYSLDM
-313 ETWVIIN
+313 EEWVIIN
-320 TSMLNVY
+320 TSMLNKY
-327 MEGDDPYIMPDS
+327 MEGNDPYPIPDYNNM
-339 SDTYFDDILS
+339 YFDDILD
-349 TPSEYSNENTSPF
+349 TPSEYSNENTAPF
-362 EVVFRINKQS
+362 EVVFRINKES
-372 KASVATSILDLCS
+372 KASVPTNVLNSCS
-385 DAMDDRKSNLT
+385 YAMNDRKSKLT
-396 MEHYIN
+396 MQQYIS
-402 MYEELND
+402 MYEDFNS

-433 SDMDS
+433 TDTLD

>member
-67 NYEDSS
+67 NCEDSS
-73 SILKDSQSI
+73 SILKDSQSV

-99 DIDNFS
+99 DIYNFN

-123 PIEKVSV
+123 PIERVSI
-130 STNAQVRPIK
+130 STNTQVRPIK
-140 NHTFEKK
+140 NHTFGKK
-147 KKKINF
+147 RKKINF
-153 SKISQIVVGT
+153 SKIGQIVVGT
-163 VLAMSVIIPL
+163 ILVASIIIPL
-173 GINIENNAN
+173 GMSSLSNVD
-182 YSYEDSTVATEIYDN
+182 YEDSVVTTFDAIDDN
-197 DYLNTDEK
+197 YI
-205 YLSPAEEYSQY
+205 SPTEEYDQY

-244 NDMDNISDTTQLIDT
+244 NDMDNISDITQLVDT
-259 DGNTYYT
+259 EGHIYYT

-301 NCIFKELYSLDL
+301 NCTFKELYSLDM
-313 ETWVIIN
+313 EEWVIIN
-320 TSMLNVY
+320 TSMLNKY
-327 MEGDDPYIMPDS
+327 MEGNDPSLIPDYN
-339 SDTYFDDILS
+339 DMYFDDILD
-349 TPSEYSNENTSPF
+349 TPSTYSNENTAPF
-362 EVVFRINKQS
+362 EVVFRINKES
-372 KASVATSILDLCS
+372 KASVPTNILNSCS
-385 DAMDDRKSNLT
+385 SAMNDRKSKLT
-396 MEHYIN
+396 MQQYIS
-402 MYEELND
+402 MYEDFNS

-433 SDMDS
+433 TDTLD

>member
-67 NYEDSS
+67 NCEDSS
-73 SILKDSQSI
+73 SILKDSQSV

-99 DIDNFS
+99 DIDNFN

-123 PIEKVSV
+123 PIERVSI
-130 STNAQVRPIK
+130 STNTQVRPIK
-140 NHTFEKK
+140 NHTFGKK
-147 KKKINF
+147 RKKINF
-153 SKISQIVVGT
+153 SKIGQIVVGT
-163 VLAMSVIIPL
+163 ILVASIIIPL
-173 GINIENNAN
+173 GMSSLSNVD
-182 YSYEDSTVATEIYDN
+182 YEDSAVTTFDAIDDN
-197 DYLNTDEK
+197 YI
-205 YLSPAEEYSQY
+205 SPTEEYDQY

-244 NDMDNISDTTQLIDT
+244 NDMDNISDITQLVDT
-259 DGNTYYT
+259 EGNIYYT

-301 NCIFKELYSLDL
+301 NCTFKELYSLDM
-313 ETWVIIN
+313 EEWVIIN
-320 TSMLNVY
+320 TSMLNKY
-327 MEGDDPYIMPDS
+327 MEGNDPSLIPDYN
-339 SDTYFDDILS
+339 DMYFDDILD
-349 TPSEYSNENTSPF
+349 TPSTYSNENTAPF
-362 EVVFRINKQS
+362 EVVFRINKES
-372 KASVATSILDLCS
+372 KASVPTNILNSCS
-385 DAMDDRKSNLT
+385 SAMNDRKSNLS
-396 MEHYIN
+396 MKQYIS
-402 MYEELND
+402 MYEDFNS

-433 SDMDS
+433 TDTLD

>member
-67 NYEDSS
+67 NCEDSS
-73 SILKDSQSI
+73 SILKDSQSV

-99 DIDNFS
+99 DIDNFN

-123 PIEKVSV
+123 PIERVSI
-130 STNAQVRPIK
+130 STNTQVRPIK
-140 NHTFEKK
+140 NHTFGKK
-147 KKKINF
+147 RKKINF
-153 SKISQIVVGT
+153 SKIGQIVVGT
-163 VLAMSVIIPL
+163 ILVASIIIPL
-173 GINIENNAN
+173 GMSSRSNVDYEN
-182 YSYEDSTVATEIYDN
+182 SVATTSDAIDIEDN
-197 DYLNTDEK
+197 YI
-205 YLSPAEEYSQY
+205 SPAEEYDQY

-244 NDMDNISDTTQLIDT
+244 NDMDNISDITQLVDT
-259 DGNTYYT
+259 EGNIYYT

-301 NCIFKELYSLDL
+301 NCTFKELYSLDM
-313 ETWVIIN
+313 EEWVIIN
-320 TSMLNVY
+320 TSMLNKY
-327 MEGDDPYIMPDS
+327 MEGNDPSLIPDYN
-339 SDTYFDDILS
+339 DRYFDDILD
-349 TPSEYSNENTSPF
+349 TPSEYSNENTAPF
-362 EVVFRINKQS
+362 EVVFRIDKES
-372 KASVATSILDLCS
+372 KASVPTNILNSCS
-385 DAMDDRKSNLT
+385 YAMNDRKSKLT
-396 MEHYIN
+396 MQQYIST
-402 MYEELND
+402 YEDFNS

-433 SDMDS
+433 TDTLD

>member
-67 NYEDSS
+67 NCEDSS
-73 SILKDSQSI
+73 SILKDSQSV

-99 DIDNFS
+99 DIDNFN

-123 PIEKVSV
+123 PIERVSI
-130 STNAQVRPIK
+130 STNTQVRPIK
-140 NHTFEKK
+140 NHTFGKK
-147 KKKINF
+147 RKKINF
-153 SKISQIVVGT
+153 SKIGQIVVGT
-163 VLAMSVIIPL
+163 ILVASIIIPL
-173 GINIENNAN
+173 GMSSRSNVD
-182 YSYEDSTVATEIYDN
+182 YEDSVATTSDAIDIEDN
-197 DYLNTDEK
+197 YI
-205 YLSPAEEYSQY
+205 SPAEEYDQY

-244 NDMDNISDTTQLIDT
+244 NDMDNISDITQLVDT
-259 DGNTYYT
+259 EGNIYYT

-301 NCIFKELYSLDL
+301 NCTFKELYSLDM
-313 ETWVIIN
+313 EEWVIIN
-320 TSMLNVY
+320 TSMLNKY
-327 MEGDDPYIMPDS
+327 MEGNDPYPIPDYNNM
-339 SDTYFDDILS
+339 YFDDILD
-349 TPSEYSNENTSPF
+349 TPSEYSNENTAPF
-362 EVVFRINKQS
+362 EVVFRIDKES
-372 KASVATSILDLCS
+372 KASVPTNILNSCS
-385 DAMDDRKSNLT
+385 SAMNDRKSKLT
-396 MEHYIN
+396 MQQYIS
-402 MYEELND
+402 MYEDFNS

-433 SDMDS
+433 TDTLD